1 MAANLSRTQLVF
13 LVKILEG
20 KSVPRTS
27 LNQTGKGLEKR
38 GLVRYVNFW
47 GWSLTPAGI
56 EVASANKD
64 ILDELTTQW
73 Q

>member
-1 MAANLSRTQLVF
+1 MEKNLSRAQLVF
-13 LVKILEG
+13 LVKILEE
-20 KSVPRTS
+20 KPVPRTS
-27 LNQTGKGLEKR
+27 LNQTGKGLAKR

-64 ILDELTTQW
+64 ILDELTLQW

>member
-1 MAANLSRTQLVF
+1 MEKNLSRTQLVF
-13 LVKILEG
+13 LVKILEE
-20 KSVPRTS
+20 KPVPRTS

-38 GLVRYVNFW
+38 GLVRYINMF
-47 GWSLTPAGI
+47 GWALTPNGI